1 LPVAV
6 ANKVV
11 VWTVLEAELVV
22 VVTTAEVAELCA
34 EEWVE
39 EWEEE

>member
-1 LPVAV
+1 
-6 ANKVV
+6 
-11 VWTVLEAELVV
+11 VLEAELVV

-34 EEWVE
+34 EVWVE